1 MRARYP
7 GPVGDDNLVS
17 PVELFAGVP
26 VWDSLFG
33 HDGGRCHGVTQG
45 PPRT

>member
-7 GPVGDDNLVS
+7 GPVGGDNLVS

-26 VWDSLFG
+26 VWDSNPRLG
-33 HDGGRCHGVTQG
+33 LPSLATTVAGVT
-45 PPRT
+45 R

>member
-7 GPVGDDNLVS
+7 SLVGGDNLVS

-26 VWDSLFG
+26 VWDSNPRLG
-33 HDGGRCHGVTQG
+33 LPSLAMTVAGVT
-45 PPRT
+45 R